1 MRSCSLVR
9 PGHLV
14 WLGLVTLFLSV
25 NCDSK
30 RLLADTIFAV
40 GNSLTW
46 DAKPQDLDGD
56 VDYHIFCGRNL
67 QYIYDNPLNHCV
79 DTSTP
84 WTVALQENQYDWL
97 VVQPFAGTTLQQDA
111 SIIESWL
118 QMQPSAKL
126 VIHPGW
132 TRFANFPDDYL
143 AGNPDNKMR
152 PNPAYINA
160 LITELHARVPNRDI
174 RTTRSHDLLFS
185 VWEDTQKGIGPF
197 SSLDDLARDEIH
209 MGHNSGRYLM
219 HNALRRALGQPISG
233 QGFNTPTEF
242 RSYFDGKL
250 TAIPEPSVLPVLFL
264 AGVALSQR
272 RARRTI

>member
-1 MRSCSLVR
+1 MRFFISFVPFCV
-9 PGHLV
+9 LV
-14 WLGLVTLFLSV
+14 WVFLLGAVPVSAV
-25 NCDSK
+25 
-30 RLLADTIFAV
+30 RGDTIFAV

-46 DAKPQDLDGD
+46 DTKPQDLDGD

-84 WTVALQENQYDWL
+84 WTVALQETQYDWL

-111 SIIESWL
+111 DIIESWL
-118 QMQPSAKL
+118 RLQPTAKL

-132 TRFANFPDDYL
+132 TKFATFPDDYR
-143 AGNPDNKMR
+143 AGNADNKMR
-152 PNPAYINA
+152 PSPAYINA
-160 LITELHARVPNRDI
+160 LVEELRVRDPGRDI

-185 VWEDTQKGIGPF
+185 VWEDTQNGVGPF
-197 SSLDDLARDEIH
+197 GSLEDLYRDDIH

-233 QGFNTPTEF
+233 RGFTTSPEL
-242 RSYFDGKL
+242 RAYFDQKL
-250 TAIPEPSVLPVLFL
+250 TAIPEPSVLPVGLGLLL
-264 AGVALSQR
+264 AGYS
-272 RARRTI
+272 ARRRR